1 MSAVKWKVMLQD
13 LLLIVIVV
21 VILLVMTK
29 YG

>member
-13 LLLIVIVV
+13 LLLMAVVV